1 MNDILEF
8 DVAVE
13 KTKTYRITREDFD
26 RINKEFDLK
35 LSFDNL
41 SKEDLETLYFELD
54 DFYVYD
60 INYKDST
67 ILGHDYY

>member
-1 MNDILEF
+1 MTDILEF

-13 KTKTYRITREDFD
+13 KTKTYRITREEFD

-41 SKEDLETLYFELD
+41 SKDDLETLYFELD

-60 INYKDST
+60 INHKDST